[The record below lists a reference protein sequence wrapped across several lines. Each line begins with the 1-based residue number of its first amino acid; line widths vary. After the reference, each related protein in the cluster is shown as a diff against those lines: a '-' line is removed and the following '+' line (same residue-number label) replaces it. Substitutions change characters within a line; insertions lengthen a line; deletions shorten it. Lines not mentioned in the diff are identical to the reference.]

1 MTQGVRNLGELL
13 DRIASRVED
22 DQDRISLGMILET
35 VGGRS
40 FGPLLLL
47 LGVILLSPLSGIPG
61 LPTTMGLL
69 VLLISVQMLF
79 HRDHF
84 WLPACLL
91 RRSVGHNGLY
101 KALRW
106 LRPLARFID
115 RFLQPRLRIFI
126 RGCSVYLV
134 AIVCLV
140 MAVITPLMEVVPFF
154 ATSTGAVFTAFG
166 LSLIANDGFLALI
179 AFMLTAA
186 VFVLVINSL
195 L

>member
-1 MTQGVRNLGELL
+1 MGELL
-13 DRIASRVED
+13 DRIGSRVGED
-22 DQDRISLGMILET
+22 RDRISLGMILET
-35 VGGRS
+35 VGSRS

-61 LPTTMGLL
+61 MPTTMGML
-69 VLLISVQMLF
+69 VLLIVVQMLF
-79 HRDHF
+79 HREHF

-91 RRSVGHNGLY
+91 RRSVGRNRLN

-126 RGCSVYLV
+126 CGYSVYLV

-140 MAVITPLMEVVPFF
+140 MAVITPLMEVIPFF

-166 LSLIANDGFLALI
+166 LSLIANDGVLALV
-179 AFMLTAA
+179 AFMFTAT
-186 VFVLVINSL
+186 VFLFVINNFL
-195 L
+195 